1 MFSLFLHCPTKA
13 FAFISDI
20 NQLSPGTWDMAITQ
34 MEALEKIISDLLDTD
49 AALGFYFFEFNFP

>member
-1 MFSLFLHCPTKA
+1 LFSLFLHCPTKA

-49 AALGFYFFEFNFP
+49 ATLGF